1 MAGALTIILLFALTV
16 SIEAQSAG
24 EYFIGGANLY
34 INGQNDQAKG
44 YVEEGLRKYP
54 DDKKLQALK
63 KRIDEEKEQENQNQ
77 DKKQDQDQDN
87 NKENSDNNQQQQ
99 QGISRE
105 DANRLL
111 EALANDEKKV
121 QEKVREAKAANAR
134 VRTRI
139 NW

>member
-1 MAGALTIILLFALTV
+1 MLTIVLVFAGVVRLN
-16 SIEAQSAG
+16 AQTAG

-34 INGQNDQAKG
+34 INGQNDQAKI

-63 KRIDEEKEQENQNQ
+63 NKIDEEQKQENQNKNENQ
-77 DKKQDQDQDN
+77 EQEE
-87 NKENSDNNQQQQ
+87 NKENKDNNQQEQQQ
-99 QGISRE
+99 QGISKE